1 MKFISLFT
9 KTPNYKRFSY
19 QPRYYDPAEEER
31 KEREERI
38 KREIA
43 RERGETPEDVAGYK
57 ARIRGSFHSSRKRS
71 KVENSTLN
79 TAMLRLGVL
88 LFLTLFLMAFFTWGK
103 PVLYSLIVFVPL
115 YLYAKLRK

>member
-43 RERGETPEDVAGYK
+43 RERGETPEDIAGYQ